1 MSGYGS
7 NKTSDGKVIAAD
19 DVRLIPVV
27 GIVENCVV
35 KGGFEMSEDGRS
47 AGITFVQGNGAEVTH
62 KEWGNEEA
70 ASIDDTNRR
79 VKHICTKLMAEDVY
93 LKAVASSSS
102 FDSFI
107 ANVNKAI
114 AAVEGLKDMKFRMI
128 FHYNNKGYVTVP
140 RYPNFIESMSVNPT
154 KLVVSNY
161 VQKMLVKPTAPQAD
175 PELNITSDDIT
186 EGLPF

>member
-27 GIVENCVV
+27 GIVENCAI

-47 AGITFVQGNGAEVTH
+47 AGITFVQENGAEVTH
-62 KEWGNEEA
+62 KEWNNEDA
-70 ASIDDTNRR
+70 AAIDDTNRR
-79 VKHICTKLMAEDVY
+79 VKHICTKLISEADY
-93 LKAVASSSS
+93 LKAVEGSSS
-102 FDSFI
+102 FESFI

-114 AAVEGLKDMKFRMI
+114 AGAIKPENKFRMI

-140 RYPNFIESMSVNPT
+140 RYPNFIESMKVSPS
-154 KLVVSNY
+154 KLVISTY
-161 VQKMLVKPTAPQAD
+161 VQKMLVKPAAPQAD

>member
-62 KEWGNEEA
+62 KEWNNEDA
-70 ASIDDTNRR
+70 AAIDDTNRR
-79 VKHICTKLMAEDVY
+79 VKHICTKLVSEADY
-93 LKAVASSSS
+93 LKAVEGSSS

-114 AAVEGLKDMKFRMI
+114 AGAKLDNKFRMI

-154 KLVVSNY
+154 KLVISNY
-161 VQKMLVKPTAPQAD
+161 VQKMLVKPAAPQAD

>member
-19 DVRLIPVV
+19 DTRILPVV

-47 AGITFVQGNGAEVTH
+47 AGITFVQENGAEVNH
-62 KEWGNEEA
+62 KEWNNEDA
-70 ASIDDTNRR
+70 AAIDDTNRR
-79 VKHICTKLMAEDVY
+79 VKHICTKLMSEAVY
-93 LKAVASSSS
+93 LKAVEGSSS
-102 FDSFI
+102 FDTFI

-128 FHYNNKGYVTVP
+128 FHYNGKGYVTVP

-154 KLVVSNY
+154 KLTISTY
-161 VQKMLVKPTAPQAD
+161 VAKMLVKPAAPKAD
-175 PELNITSDDIT
+175 PELDIT
-186 EGLPF
+186 ADQVSDGLPF